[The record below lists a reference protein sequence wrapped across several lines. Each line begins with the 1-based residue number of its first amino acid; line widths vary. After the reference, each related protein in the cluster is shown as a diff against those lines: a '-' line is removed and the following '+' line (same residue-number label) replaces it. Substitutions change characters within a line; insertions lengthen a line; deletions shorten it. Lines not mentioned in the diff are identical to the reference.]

1 MNYSKM
7 TKAQLIEII
16 SNLQDELVHISQH
29 KAVVADDSALPWEE
43 QPAAIAQVQDIKA
56 KTTTHAEIMRERM
69 AAAKAQAMSTGVA
82 VKA

>member
-16 SNLQDELVHISQH
+16 NGLQDELVHVQKDVC
-29 KAVVADDSALPWEE
+29 KAEDDSLPWDE
-43 QPAAIAQVQDIKA
+43 QPVAQVPA
-56 KTTTHAEIMRERM
+56 KSHAEIMRERM